1 MQRILNFCVS
11 NQASVRELRG
21 LGISPDI
28 IVCRSEK
35 PVEDSVRD
43 KISLFCHVLSKQV
56 HQGKFSREKN
66 RETYPSKN
74 ITFVSL
80 QQKKGPALNFWSGP
94 NEDKEIEKWII

>member
-1 MQRILNFCVS
+1 MQRIINFCVS

-35 PVEDSVRD
+35 PVEDSVWD

-56 HQGKFSREKN
+56 RQGQFSREKIVKPIKAKTLLSFHSN
-66 RETYPSKN
+66 R
-74 ITFVSL
+74 
-80 QQKKGPALNFWSGP
+80 KKDPL
-94 NEDKEIEKWII
+94 